1 MTNEAIEKIRQ
12 TEEDAAKCI
21 SDAKAAAAEKIRLA
35 GLEAEEIVNAAEAE
49 AARDRAAAE
58 KTASDHA
65 GDVLSRGAESARG
78 EAKKTVAAA
87 EPNMDSAVREIIG
100 EIFEKWQ

>member
-35 GLEAEEIVNAAEAE
+35 GLEAEEIVNAAEA
-49 AARDRAAAE
+49 
-58 KTASDHA
+58 
-65 GDVLSRGAESARG
+65 
-78 EAKKTVAAA
+78 
-87 EPNMDSAVREIIG
+87 
-100 EIFEKWQ
+100 